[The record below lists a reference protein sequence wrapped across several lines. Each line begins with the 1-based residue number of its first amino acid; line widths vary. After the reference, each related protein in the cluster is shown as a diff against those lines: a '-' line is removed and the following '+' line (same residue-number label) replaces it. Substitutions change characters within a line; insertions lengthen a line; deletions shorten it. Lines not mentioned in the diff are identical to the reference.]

1 MVWHQALADYAT
13 ALMAARRSPGTL
25 RVHRH
30 YLTRLR
36 AYVPQPWRAT
46 TADLRAALAE
56 PTWAPET
63 VKSARS
69 VYVRFYGWGHGEGYI
84 TPNPALRLDPVTVPA
99 GNRARH
105 PTMYSPPAWPQPMP
119 ASAS

>member
-30 YLTRLR
+30 YLHRLR